1 MINKEINAVVLLLV
15 LIAFSFAA
23 CNDDDSS
30 TEKWKIEN
38 QKAYD
43 EIKSATGWTLLI
55 APPGIPSG
63 VYYKVEKTGTGSEH
77 PIQTASVKLNYTG
90 TFYSE
95 TVFDSGMN
103 VTFNVN
109 SLVRGF
115 NVALQNMVEGD
126 KWKICIPYY
135 LGYGT
140 VSSGSIPA
148 YTTLF
153 FEIELL
159 KITQYP

>member
-1 MINKEINAVVLLLV
+1 
-15 LIAFSFAA
+15 
-23 CNDDDSS
+23 
-30 TEKWKIEN
+30 
-38 QKAYD
+38 
-43 EIKSATGWTLLI
+43 
-55 APPGIPSG
+55 
-63 VYYKVEKTGTGSEH
+63 
-77 PIQTASVKLNYTG
+77 
-90 TFYSE
+90 
-95 TVFDSGMN
+95 
-103 VTFNVN
+103 VN
-109 SLVRGF
+109 GLVRGF

-159 KITQYP
+159 KINQYP